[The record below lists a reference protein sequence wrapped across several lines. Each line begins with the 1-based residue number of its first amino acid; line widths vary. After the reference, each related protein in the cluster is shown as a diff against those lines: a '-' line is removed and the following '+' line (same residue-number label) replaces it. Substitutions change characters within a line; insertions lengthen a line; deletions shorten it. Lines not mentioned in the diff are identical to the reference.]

1 MLNRILS
8 LTFCLM
14 LVVVAV
20 SFLPATVSA
29 PKVPII
35 VAQLTLTNQTGPIPQ
50 TTIFTPTQSGVY
62 RVSAYIASTSPGQ
75 DDAFS
80 ATLVYTDDVAL
91 EYAALNNGSSG
102 YYATSSGFTTFRAIA
117 NNPVSFY
124 TQGSTPQGTT
134 YCVYIT
140 IERLM

>member
-1 MLNRILS
+1 MLNRVLS
-8 LTFCLM
+8 LTFCLT
-14 LVVVAV
+14 LVVITV

-29 PKVPII
+29 PRVPVI
-35 VAQLTLTNQTGPIPQ
+35 VAQLALTNQTGPIPQ
-50 TTIFTPTQSGVY
+50 TTIFTPAQSGLY
-62 RVSAYIASTSPGQ
+62 RVSSYIASTTPGQ
-75 DDAFS
+75 DDAFT

-102 YYATSSGFTTFRAIA
+102 YYATSSGFTTFRATA

-124 TQGSTPQGTT
+124 TQGSTPQGTK
-134 YCVYIT
+134 YCVYLT